1 MSCAGVPGT
10 HQMNEE
16 DVMKEL
22 MAGSKVAKGKVRRK
36 KGVSRGMAALAEMR
50 A

>member
-1 MSCAGVPGT
+1 MT
-10 HQMNEE
+10 EE

-36 KGVSRGMAALAEMR
+36 KGVSRGLTALAELR

>member
-1 MSCAGVPGT
+1 MT
-10 HQMNEE
+10 EE

-22 MAGSKVAKGKVRRK
+22 MAGTKVAKGKVRRK
-36 KGVSRGMAALAEMR
+36 KGVSRGLTALAELR

>member
-1 MSCAGVPGT
+1 MPGAP
-10 HQMNEE
+10 QMTEE

-22 MAGSKVAKGKVRRK
+22 MAGTKVAKGKVRRK
-36 KGVSRGMAALAEMR
+36 KGVGRGMAALAEMR